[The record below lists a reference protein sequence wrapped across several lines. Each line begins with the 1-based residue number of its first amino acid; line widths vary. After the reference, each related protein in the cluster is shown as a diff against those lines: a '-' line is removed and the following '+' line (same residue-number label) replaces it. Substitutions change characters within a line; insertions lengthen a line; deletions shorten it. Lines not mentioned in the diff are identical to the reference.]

1 MNFAATHFGVA
12 LKGISAGVGA
22 ECLQNRELEK
32 GDWGE
37 IRQWQ
42 ELSEGF
48 SLEVKILPS
57 GALPGLRQ

>member
-1 MNFAATHFGVA
+1 MSV
-12 LKGISAGVGA
+12 
-22 ECLQNRELEK
+22 QNRELEK

-48 SLEVKILPS
+48 SLEAEILPS
-57 GALPGLRQ
+57 GALPGLLPSSRIESRMQGWGLGRWPGA